1 MSRGRLLR
9 GRPATAGVSAPAD
22 RRFRRAES
30 RPSRRVRIGRTLWR
44 LTRVVAPIALIVVT
58 IGWFGQVLL
67 ASRLLA
73 VDRIVVH
80 GTTRL
85 SGGEVEV
92 LLDGIRGRNLL
103 RIDLDEYR
111 RRVLDSPWVA
121 DVTLW
126 RQLPSTIEVR
136 VVERIPMALARVGD
150 HLFLVDRT
158 GVIVDEFGPQYQEF
172 QLPIIDGLIAS
183 PSAAG
188 KAATEAGR
196 VRLAARFIEAMA
208 AAPELRRRLS
218 QVDVSDARNARV
230 LLDGELAWL
239 HIGDEAFAERLQS
252 YVEIAPALQGRFTE
266 IDYVD
271 MRFYPRIFVADNTGR
286 REARR

>member
-9 GRPATAGVSAPAD
+9 RPATAGVSAPAD
-22 RRFRRAES
+22 RRFRRSES
-30 RPSRRVRIGRTLWR
+30 RPSRRLRIGRILWR
-44 LTRVVAPIALIVVT
+44 LTRIVAPVMLIVLV

-85 SGGEVEV
+85 SSGELEV
-92 LLDGIRGRNLL
+92 LLHGIRGRNLL
-103 RIDLDEYR
+103 RIDLDDYR

-121 DVTLW
+121 DVSLW
-126 RQLPSTIEVR
+126 RRLPSTIEVR
-136 VVERIPMALARVGD
+136 VIERVPMALARLGD
-150 HLFLVDRT
+150 HLYLVDRT
-158 GVIVDEFGPQYQEF
+158 GIIVDEFGPQYQEF
-172 QLPIIDGLIAS
+172 QLPIIDGLIAPPGAS
-183 PSAAG
+183 SKMAPDGDRA
-188 KAATEAGR
+188 
-196 VRLAARFIEAMA
+196 RLAARFVDAMA

-218 QVDVSDARNARV
+218 QVDVSDARNAKV
-230 LLDGELAWL
+230 LLDGDLAWL
-239 HIGDEAFAERLQS
+239 YTGDEAFAERLQS
-252 YVEIAPALQGRFTE
+252 YVEIAPALQERFSE

-271 MRFYPRIFVADNTGR
+271 MRFYPRIFVADSKGR